1 MSIIFT
7 VIILGII
14 ISVHELGHFL
24 AAKYYKMPVSE
35 FAIGMGPKIIS
46 KKIGETTYSVR
57 MLPLGGFVNIGG
69 MQYEEIPEY
78 GEEGQDIENSKKFME
93 EEIEVIRRNNRNGFF
108 TKSPL
113 ARFIVLISGVMMN
126 FSTALIGIFIMMSV
140 IGTAPAKYTDAVIGS
155 VSPES
160 KVQGQL
166 FPGDKITE
174 FDGKKIRNWSN
185 LTETIALI
193 NGSQSNP
200 GEKEFSIKVRRNG
213 KEVEDKVMLT
223 YNSEMKS
230 YILGIQVKKEKMSFL
245 SKIGISLK
253 TFGDYFK
260 MTFEGLKMLVTGKVS
275 PKEITGP
282 VGLPRLVGQAYEIAG
297 YMALLNI
304 FILLSINIGLM
315 NLLPV
320 PALDG
325 GRLLFVVPEFF
336 GIKMNKKIEEKLHL
350 IGMILLFGL
359 MIFVMLNDII
369 KLF

>member
-7 VIILGII
+7 VIILGVI

-46 KKIGETTYSVR
+46 KKIGETIYSIR

-78 GEEGQDIENSKKFME
+78 HEDGQDIENGKKLTE
-93 EEIEVIRRNNRNGFF
+93 EEIEVITRNNRNGFF

-113 ARFIVLISGVMMN
+113 ARFIVLTAGVMMN
-126 FSTALIGIFIMMSV
+126 FLTAFIGIFIMMSV
-140 IGTAPAKYTDAVIGS
+140 IGTAPARYTDAIIGS
-155 VSPES
+155 ISSES
-160 KVQGQL
+160 KVQGRL
-166 FPGDKITE
+166 LPGDKIIE
-174 FDGKKIRNWSN
+174 FDGKKIKNWSN
-185 LTETIALI
+185 LTEIIALI
-193 NGSQSNP
+193 NGSQSDL
-200 GEKEFSIKVRRNG
+200 GEKEFLIKVQRNG
-213 KEVEDKVMLT
+213 KELEDKVMMT
-223 YNSEMKS
+223 YNGEMKS

-245 SKIGISLK
+245 SKIGTSLK

-260 MTFEGLKMLVTGKVS
+260 MTFEGLKMLITGKVS
-275 PKEITGP
+275 PNEITGP
-282 VGLPRLVGQAYEIAG
+282 VGLPKLVGQAYEIAG

-315 NLLPV
+315 NLLPI

-325 GRLLFVVPEFF
+325 GRLLFVIPEFF
-336 GIKMNKKIEEKLHL
+336 GIRMNKKIEEKLHL

-359 MIFVMLNDII
+359 MIFVMFNDII